1 MKHVQLATPANT
13 MVATAGYMAPE
24 QVRAEPVDPRTDIF
38 ALGLV
43 MHEMLS
49 GARAFQ
55 RDTMPETLAAI
66 LKDDAPELPPSVPP
80 AVVRIVGRCL
90 EKRPDDRFHAAH
102 DLALALELLSATT
115 KAGMTTPAIRTP
127 DVSRRTAL
135 LYGASSLGCSQRARR
150 AASGLVG
157 REAQSPRRPF
167 AG

>member
-1 MKHVQLATPANT
+1 M
-13 MVATAGYMAPE
+13 
-24 QVRAEPVDPRTDIF
+24 DPRTDIF

-66 LKDDAPELPPSVPP
+66 LKDDAPELPPSVTP
-80 AVVRIVGRCL
+80 AVARIVGRCL

-115 KAGMTTPAIRTP
+115 QAGMTTPAIRTP
-127 DVSRRTAL
+127 DVSRAERRSSTAPRRS
-135 LYGASSLGCSQRARR
+135 ACSQRARR
-150 AASGLVG
+150 AASGSVG
-157 REAQSPRRPF
+157 REAQSARRPS